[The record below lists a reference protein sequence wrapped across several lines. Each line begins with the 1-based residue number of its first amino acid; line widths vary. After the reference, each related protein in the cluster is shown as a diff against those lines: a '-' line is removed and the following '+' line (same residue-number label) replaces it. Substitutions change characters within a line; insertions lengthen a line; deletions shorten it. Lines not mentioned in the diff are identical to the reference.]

1 MFVLDKWPIGS
12 QVYVFHPAQIDFVAF
27 IIEYR
32 GSGIGREVK
41 VRYQRVSHEYDAWGF
56 DDEWILERSRRI
68 NIFIDDDEDDYV
80 EVP

>member
-32 GSGIGREVK
+32 GRGIGREVK
-41 VRYQRVSHEYDAWGF
+41 VRWQRQSHEYDAWGF
-56 DDEWILERSRRI
+56 DDEWILERSWRI
-68 NIFIDDDEDDYV
+68 NKFIDDDEDDYV